1 MITRKERATRSATE
15 RFVDTFVTTYFSNLS
30 SDQFTYL
37 DGVYRTIANR
47 IAQLRDVRDIKLNY
61 LDDYSIVKKD
71 IYETLFNKSL
81 LLADLNYRMIPEV
94 FSDLNRIYNNV
105 IEGAENLSKQIT
117 VAEDIVKTLEGSLKQ
132 KVSISSIKNEVLIYD
147 TIGSSTYVSEG
158 TLAKD
163 KRAGLVTL
171 GINKTEYIPFKIK
184 NVIVNKDK
192 GTMSRPLIGDLTWD
206 NINNGY
212 FTSRS
217 FSDSPLFENSST
229 SDINRMS
236 DQNMETS
243 YLVEYNSDD
252 DREELKMGIELEFDT
267 GRIDMINVVVDPSD
281 MVSVM
286 TSSVILP
293 KMTRILTHGKE
304 DVEDVTSKSMDNT
317 IEANGYVLGETE
329 TDISHK
335 RPDIYPTGSFFI
347 STNDIS
353 SLTMELT
360 SDEPQEIFY
369 PEKIIKDGSGNIL
382 HKFNYFETLVLNK
395 YQPPL
400 EYVGPT
406 EFYTPQEITELGE
419 IEATGSDIHDER
431 NHIFRYFIG
440 IKEIQLLRLTYA
452 SEGSIITA
460 DLNTSGKKIAGAD
473 LFVNEYVP
481 EGTEIHY
488 YYSADTVDWFEIA
501 PGSRVDIGDLPRRIV
516 FQGFDVLRGDL
527 LIPTV
532 TTSLFLKIEMKGT
545 GDITPVL
552 KSYAARI
559 KLM

>member
-47 IAQLRDVRDIKLNY
+47 IAQLRDVRDIQLNY

-132 KVSISSIKNEVLIYD
+132 KVSLSSIKNEVLIYD
-147 TIGSSTYVSEG
+147 TIGSSTYVAEG

-206 NINNGY
+206 NIKNGY

-243 YLVEYNSDD
+243 YLIEYNSDD

-293 KMTRILTHGKE
+293 KMTRILTHSKE
-304 DVEDVTSKSMDNT
+304 DVEDVTSKSMDNA

-347 STNDIS
+347 STNNIS

-369 PEKIIKDGSGNIL
+369 PEKIIKDGSGNTL

-419 IEATGSDIHDER
+419 IEATGNDIHDER

-481 EGTEIHY
+481 DGTEIYY

-501 PGSRVDIGDLPRRIV
+501 PGSRVNIGDLPRRIV

-527 LIPTV
+527 LISTV